1 MPPPTAHFEI
11 HFTIQPEAEYG
22 AQAGT
27 ESATNLLAEASG
39 LSKQAVKQVMQNGA
53 VWLSHNGN
61 TRRLR
66 RAKHQLQGGDELHL
80 YYDLA
85 IQSSVPPVPQ
95 LIADEGDYSVWY
107 KPQGMYSQ
115 GTKWGDHC
123 TIGRWVERHLDRS
136 TFTVHRLD
144 RAATGLILLAHK
156 KSSAAKLSAL
166 FADRKI
172 NKRYRARVKG
182 EFPSGRQLFDQAIE
196 GREARSYVQLIN
208 YDAQQNCSLVEVDIE
223 TGRKHQIRRHL
234 SSAGYPIIGDRLYG
248 STERDSTKGDG
259 TEEGNSTKEDLQL
272 LAYQLS
278 FIDPTS
284 RDEKHYCVPQELQPL
299 LTTEF
304 I

>member
-1 MPPPTAHFEI
+1 MSTTPQLFELHLPI
-11 HFTIQPEAEYG
+11 SDES
-22 AQAGT
+22 
-27 ESATNLLAEASG
+27 ESAITVLATASG
-39 LSKQAVKQVMQNGA
+39 LSKQNIKQVMKNGA

-66 RAKHQLQGGDELHL
+66 RAKHQLKSGDELHL

-85 IQSSVPPVPQ
+85 IQSTVAPVPQ
-95 LIADEGDYSVWY
+95 LIADESDYSIWY

-123 TIGRWVERHLDRS
+123 TVGRWVERHLDRA

-166 FADRKI
+166 FVERKI
-172 NKRYRARVKG
+172 NKRYRARVVG
-182 EFPSGRQLFDQAIE
+182 QFPTAPQLFEQAIE
-196 GREARSYVQLIN
+196 GREARSHAQLIN
-208 YDAQQNCSLVEVDIE
+208 YDAQLNCSLVEVKIE

-248 STERDSTKGDG
+248 YTEEDREGC

-284 RDEKHYCVPQELQPL
+284 AAEKCYRVPEELQPQL
-299 LTTEF
+299 IKE
-304 I
+304 

>member
-1 MPPPTAHFEI
+1 MNTAPEQFEL
-11 HFTIQPEAEYG
+11 HLSVSDED
-22 AQAGT
+22 
-27 ESATNLLAEASG
+27 ESPISLLATASG
-39 LSKQAVKQVMQNGA
+39 LSKQNIKQVMQNGA

-66 RAKHQLQGGDELHL
+66 RAKHQLQSGDELHL

-85 IQSSVPPVPQ
+85 IQSTVPPVPQ

-144 RAATGLILLAHK
+144 KAATGLILLAHK
-156 KSSAAKLSAL
+156 KGSAAKLSAL
-166 FADRKI
+166 FAERKI
-172 NKRYRARVKG
+172 NKRYRARVRG
-182 EFPSGRQLFDQAIE
+182 EFPSTPQFFDQAIE
-196 GREARSYVQLIN
+196 GREARSHAQLIN
-208 YDAQQNCSLVEVDIE
+208 YDAQLNCSLVEVNIE

-248 STERDSTKGDG
+248 STKEGSTKEGCTNG
-259 TEEGNSTKEDLQL
+259 GPTEEDEQIKEDLQL

-278 FIDPTS
+278 FIDPVNS
-284 RDEKHYCVPQELQPL
+284 EQKHFCVPQKLQPL
-299 LTTEF
+299 LTAQLVE
-304 I
+304 

>member
-1 MPPPTAHFEI
+1 MNPA
-11 HFTIQPEAEYG
+11 PEQLELHLSVSSED
-22 AQAGT
+22 
-27 ESATNLLAEASG
+27 ESAISLLATASG
-39 LSKQAVKQVMQNGA
+39 LSKQTIKQVMQNGA

-66 RAKHQLQGGDELHL
+66 RAKHQLHSGDELHL

-85 IQSSVPPVPQ
+85 IQSTVAPVPQ

-123 TIGRWVERHLDRS
+123 TIGRWVERHLDRT

-166 FADRKI
+166 FAERKI
-172 NKRYRARVKG
+172 NKRYRARVRG
-182 EFPSGRQLFDQAIE
+182 EFPSARQLFEQAIE
-196 GREARSYVQLIN
+196 GREARSHVQLIN
-208 YDAQQNCSLVEVDIE
+208 YDAQLNCSLVEVDIE

-234 SSAGYPIIGDRLYG
+234 SSGGHPIIGDRLYG
-248 STERDSTKGDG
+248 CS
-259 TEEGNSTKEDLQL
+259 EEGSAEDHDQIKEDLQL

-284 RDEKHYCVPQELQPL
+284 AKEKRYCVPEELQPL
-299 LTTEF
+299 L
-304 I
+304 IKK

>member
-1 MPPPTAHFEI
+1 MNPALEQFEL
-11 HFTIQPEAEYG
+11 HLPVSDQS
-22 AQAGT
+22 
-27 ESATNLLAEASG
+27 ESAITLLATASG
-39 LSKQAVKQVMQNGA
+39 LSKQNIKQVMQKGA
-53 VWLSHNGN
+53 VWLSRNGN

-66 RAKHQLQGGDELHL
+66 RAKYQLLSGDELHL
-80 YYDLA
+80 YYDQA
-85 IQSSVPPVPQ
+85 IQNTVPPVPQ

-123 TIGRWVERHLDRS
+123 AIGRWVERHLDRT

-156 KSSAAKLSAL
+156 KGSAAKLSSL
-166 FADRKI
+166 FAQREIK
-172 NKRYRARVKG
+172 KHYRARVHG
-182 EFPSGRQLFDQAIE
+182 EFPAEPQLFDQAIE
-196 GREARSYVQLIN
+196 DREARSHARLID
-208 YDAQQNCSLVEVDIE
+208 YGAELNCSLVEVEIE

-234 SSAGYPIIGDRLYG
+234 SIAGYPIIGDRLYG
-248 STERDSTKGDG
+248 CTDEGDQ
-259 TEEGNSTKEDLQL
+259 EKEDLQL

-284 RDEKHYCVPQELQPL
+284 GEEKHYCVPDKLQPL
-299 LTTEF
+299 LTTPL

>member
-1 MPPPTAHFEI
+1 MSPTPELFELHLPI
-11 HFTIQPEAEYG
+11 RDES
-22 AQAGT
+22 
-27 ESATNLLAEASG
+27 ESAITVLATTSG
-39 LSKQAVKQVMQNGA
+39 LSKQNIKQVMQNGA
-53 VWLSHNGN
+53 VWLSRNGN

-66 RAKHQLQGGDELHL
+66 RAKHKLHSGDELHL

-85 IQSSVPPVPQ
+85 IQTTLPPVPQ

-123 TIGRWVERHLDRS
+123 AIGRWVERHFDRT

-166 FADRKI
+166 FAERKI
-172 NKRYRARVKG
+172 NKRYRARVRG
-182 EFPSGRQLFDQAIE
+182 EFPSALQHFEQAIE
-196 GREARSYVQLIN
+196 GREARSHAQLIK
-208 YDAQQNCSLVEVDIE
+208 YDAELNCSLVEVDIE

-234 SSAGYPIIGDRLYG
+234 SSAGYPIVGDRLYG
-248 STERDSTKGDG
+248 ETEDGDQ
-259 TEEGNSTKEDLQL
+259 TKEDLQL

-278 FIDPTS
+278 FIEPTS
-284 RDEKHYCVPQELQPL
+284 AEEKRYCVPEELQSL
-299 LTTEF
+299 L
-304 I
+304 IKK

>member
-1 MPPPTAHFEI
+1 MNSTLELFELHLPI
-11 HFTIQPEAEYG
+11 SDEK
-22 AQAGT
+22 
-27 ESATNLLAEASG
+27 ESAITLLAAASD
-39 LSKQAVKQVMQNGA
+39 LSKQRIKQVMQNGA

-66 RAKHQLQGGDELHL
+66 RAKQKLHSGDELHL

-85 IQSSVPPVPQ
+85 IQSTVPPVPL

-123 TIGRWVERHLDRS
+123 TIGRWVERHLDRT

-166 FADRKI
+166 FAERKI
-172 NKRYRARVKG
+172 NKRYRARVNG
-182 EFPSGRQLFDQAIE
+182 EFPPEPQLFDQAIE
-196 GREARSYVQLIN
+196 GREARSHVQLIN
-208 YDAQQNCSLVEVDIE
+208 YDAALNCSLVEVDIE

-248 STERDSTKGDG
+248 STE
-259 TEEGNSTKEDLQL
+259 EGEQIKEDLQL

-278 FIDPTS
+278 FTDPIS
-284 RDEKHYCVPQELQPL
+284 NGEEKYYCVPKELQPL
-299 LTTEF
+299 LTTQ
-304 I
+304 

>member
-1 MPPPTAHFEI
+1 MNPAPEKFEL
-11 HFTIQPEAEYG
+11 HLPVSDES
-22 AQAGT
+22 
-27 ESATNLLAEASG
+27 ESAISLLATASG
-39 LSKQAVKQVMQNGA
+39 LSKQNIKQVMQNGA

-66 RAKHQLQGGDELHL
+66 RAKHQLQSGDELHL
-80 YYDLA
+80 YLDLA
-85 IQSSVPPVPQ
+85 IQSTVPPVPQ

-123 TIGRWVERHLDRS
+123 TIGRWVERHLDRT

-166 FADRKI
+166 FAERII
-172 NKRYRARVKG
+172 NKRYRARVRG
-182 EFPSGRQLFDQAIE
+182 EFPTARQLFDQAIE
-196 GREARSYVQLIN
+196 GREARSHAQLIN
-208 YDAQQNCSLVEVDIE
+208 YDVVQNCSLVEVDIE

-234 SSAGYPIIGDRLYG
+234 SNAGYPIIGDRLYG
-248 STERDSTKGDG
+248 STEGGSTKGSGTEKDG
-259 TEEGNSTKEDLQL
+259 TEQSDEIKEDLQL

-284 RDEKHYCVPQELQPL
+284 AEEKRYCVPEELQPL
-299 LTTEF
+299 L
-304 I
+304 IKK

>member
-1 MPPPTAHFEI
+1 MPSAQKMNPTPEQFEL
-11 HFTIQPEAEYG
+11 HLSVSSED
-22 AQAGT
+22 
-27 ESATNLLAEASG
+27 ESAISLLATASG
-39 LSKQAVKQVMQNGA
+39 LSKQNIKQVMQNGA

-66 RAKHQLQGGDELHL
+66 RAKHKLRSGDELHL

-85 IQSSVPPVPQ
+85 IQSTVPPVPQ

-123 TIGRWVERHLDRS
+123 TIGRWVERHLDRT

-166 FADRKI
+166 FAERKI
-172 NKRYRARVKG
+172 SKRYRARVSG
-182 EFPSGRQLFDQAIE
+182 EFPTEPQLFDQAIE
-196 GREARSYVQLIN
+196 GREARSHAQLIN
-208 YDAQQNCSLVEVDIE
+208 YDAALNCSLIEVDIE

-234 SSAGYPIIGDRLYG
+234 SGAGYPIIGDRLYG
-248 STERDSTKGDG
+248 HAEESTQ
-259 TEEGNSTKEDLQL
+259 TKEDLQL

-278 FIDPTS
+278 FTDSTNG
-284 RDEKHYCVPQELQPL
+284 EKKYYCVPKALQPL
-299 LTTEF
+299 LTTQ
-304 I
+304 

>member
-1 MPPPTAHFEI
+1 MSTTPQLFELHLPI
-11 HFTIQPEAEYG
+11 HDES
-22 AQAGT
+22 
-27 ESATNLLAEASG
+27 ESAITVLATASG
-39 LSKQAVKQVMQNGA
+39 LSKQNIKQVMQNGA

-66 RAKHQLQGGDELHL
+66 RAKHQLQSGDELHL
-80 YYDLA
+80 YYDLS
-85 IQSSVPPVPQ
+85 IQSTVAPVPQ

-123 TIGRWVERHLDRS
+123 TVGRWVERHLDRA

-166 FADRKI
+166 FAERKI
-172 NKRYRARVKG
+172 NKRYRARVSG
-182 EFPSGRQLFDQAIE
+182 EFPSTPQLFERAIE
-196 GREARSYVQLIN
+196 GREARSHVQLIH
-208 YDAQQNCSLVEVDIE
+208 YDAQLNCSLVEVDIE

-234 SSAGYPIIGDRLYG
+234 SNAGYPIIGDRLYG
-248 STERDSTKGDG
+248 GTKESSAQEGCAEKGD
-259 TEEGNSTKEDLQL
+259 STKEDLQL

-284 RDEKHYCVPQELQPL
+284 ATEKCYYVPEELQPQL
-299 LTTEF
+299 
-304 I
+304 IKK

>member
-1 MPPPTAHFEI
+1 MNTAPEQFEL
-11 HFTIQPEAEYG
+11 HLPVSDKD
-22 AQAGT
+22 
-27 ESATNLLAEASG
+27 ESAISLLATASD
-39 LSKQAVKQVMQNGA
+39 LSKQHIKQVMQNGA
-53 VWLSHNGN
+53 VWLTHNGS

-66 RAKHQLQGGDELHL
+66 RAKHQLQSGDELHL

-85 IQSSVPPVPQ
+85 IQTTEPPVPQ

-123 TIGRWVERHLDRS
+123 AIGRWVERHFDRT

-156 KSSAAKLSAL
+156 KGSAAKLSAL
-166 FADRKI
+166 FAERRI

-182 EFPSGRQLFDQAIE
+182 QFPNAPQHFEQAIE
-196 GREARSYVQLIN
+196 GREARSHAQLIH
-208 YDAQQNCSLVEVDIE
+208 YDTQLNCSLVEVDIE

-248 STERDSTKGDG
+248 CTKESSDKEDCAEERGVI
-259 TEEGNSTKEDLQL
+259 KEDLQL
-272 LAYQLS
+272 LSYQLS
-278 FIDPTS
+278 FIDPVNNA
-284 RDEKHYCVPQELQPL
+284 EKQFFVPQNLQPL
-299 LTTEF
+299 LTTPF
-304 I
+304 IK

>member
-1 MPPPTAHFEI
+1 MDPIPEQFEL
-11 HFTIQPEAEYG
+11 HLSVNDPG
-22 AQAGT
+22 
-27 ESATNLLAEASG
+27 ESAITLLATASS
-39 LSKQAVKQVMQNGA
+39 LSKQGIKQVMQNGA

-66 RAKHQLQGGDELHL
+66 RAKHTLHRGDELHL
-80 YYDLA
+80 YYDRA
-85 IQSSVPPVPQ
+85 IQSTVPPAPQ

-123 TIGRWVERHLDRS
+123 AIGRWVERHLDRT

-156 KSSAAKLSAL
+156 KSIAAKLSAL
-166 FADRKI
+166 FAERKI
-172 NKRYRARVKG
+172 NKRYRARVNGK
-182 EFPSGRQLFDQAIE
+182 FPSDPQLFDQALD
-196 GREARSYVQLIN
+196 GREARSHAQIIH
-208 YDAQQNCSLVEVDIE
+208 YDTALNCSLVEVDIE

-234 SSAGYPIIGDRLYG
+234 SIAGYPIIGDRLYG
-248 STERDSTKGDG
+248 CV
-259 TEEGNSTKEDLQL
+259 EEGDQIKEDLQL

-284 RDEKHYCVPQELQPL
+284 GEEKHYCVPDNLQPQ
-299 LTTEF
+299 LTTQ
-304 I
+304 

>member
-1 MPPPTAHFEI
+1 MNPQSTQLELHLTVNQE
-11 HFTIQPEAEYG
+11 G
-22 AQAGT
+22 
-27 ESATNLLAEASG
+27 ESAIALLATASA

-53 VWLSHNGN
+53 VWLSHNDN

-66 RAKHQLQGGDELHL
+66 RAKHKLHSGDELHL

-85 IQSSVPPVPQ
+85 IQSTVPPAPQ
-95 LIADEGDYSVWY
+95 LIADEGDYSVWF

-123 TIGRWVERHLDRS
+123 AIGRWVERHLDRT

-156 KSSAAKLSAL
+156 KGSAAKLSSL
-166 FADRKI
+166 FAQREIK
-172 NKRYRARVKG
+172 KHYRARVRG
-182 EFPSGRQLFDQAIE
+182 EFPTEPQLFDQAIE
-196 GREARSYVQLIN
+196 GREARSHAQLIN
-208 YDAQQNCSLVEVDIE
+208 YDAELNCSLVEIEIE

-234 SSAGYPIIGDRLYG
+234 SIAAYPIIGDRLYG
-248 STERDSTKGDG
+248 CA
-259 TEEGNSTKEDLQL
+259 EEGDQIKEDLQL

-284 RDEKHYCVPQELQPL
+284 GEEKHYSVPANLQPL
-299 LTTEF
+299 LTTQ
-304 I
+304 